1 MDQAGLSDRVDR
13 GDDVLRR
20 PVMGMLDGKVVMI
33 TGAARGQ
40 GRAHA
45 VLSAREGADVV
56 VVDIDQDIASVPYG
70 LAADGELAETVALV
84 EAEGRRALSAVADVR
99 SQSDLDEA
107 VRRAVEEFGRID
119 ALIANA
125 GILSVGAVW
134 ELSDDQWQDM
144 IDVNLTGVWRTV
156 KAVMPTMIEQR
167 SGSIV
172 LTSSQNGEE
181 PEEGVG
187 HYTAAKHGVLG
198 LMKAVAQEAARHNVR
213 CNAIKPGF
221 IKSAM
226 TTWPEMLDRYAGQ
239 EGAGTLEHIEAAGAT
254 YNALPRPTMEPEA
267 AARAA
272 LFLNSELAADM
283 TGVALDLDGGHRVLP
298 HMNLDVLF
306 AG

>member
-1 MDQAGLSDRVDR
+1 MGLL
-13 GDDVLRR
+13 DD
-20 PVMGMLDGKVVMI
+20 KVVLI

-45 VLSAREGADVV
+45 LMSAREGATVV
-56 VVDIDQDIASVPYG
+56 VVDIGSDITSVPYA
-70 LAADGELAETVALV
+70 LAAKDELDETVALV
-84 EAEGRRALSAVADVR
+84 EAEGRRALGVVADVR
-99 SQSDLDEA
+99 SQHDLDEA
-107 VRRAVEEFGRID
+107 VQRAIAEYGRID

-125 GILSVGAVW
+125 GILSLGAVW
-134 ELSDDQWQDM
+134 ELSDEQWQDM
-144 IDVNLTGVWRTV
+144 LDVNLTGVWRSV
-156 KAVMPTMIEQR
+156 KAVLPHMIERR

-239 EGAGTLEHIEAAGAT
+239 EGSGTLEHIEAAGYT
-254 YNALPRPTMEPEA
+254 YNALPRGAMTCEA
-267 AARAA
+267 AARVA
-272 LFLNSELAADM
+272 LFLNSDLAADM
-283 TGVALDLDGGHRVLP
+283 TGAALDIDDGHRMLP

-306 AG
+306 GT